1 MYNPCFYLLNEKESV
16 EKRLLRVFFPF
27 LFERRLL
34 ELVILICIYIL
45 AIRNEK
51 KLMPQFHSWEEKK
64 IFVLIIMSTTSP
76 GKIEDLFPSK
86 H

>member
-1 MYNPCFYLLNEKESV
+1 
-16 EKRLLRVFFPF
+16 
-27 LFERRLL
+27 
-34 ELVILICIYIL
+34 
-45 AIRNEK
+45 
-51 KLMPQFHSWEEKK
+51 MPQFHSWEEKK